1 MCIEGVNGAQLKVSL
16 TQATQLA
23 ELCQKNIAQW
33 KEVLRELDS
42 PALAEYLEKAEGHF
56 AESLDLLR
64 KTLAEAERLTSHH
77 HHDDSVTI
85 TKL

>member
-1 MCIEGVNGAQLKVSL
+1 MCIEGVNAAQLKVSL
-16 TQATQLA
+16 TQAAQLA
-23 ELCQKNIAQW
+23 ELCRKNVAEW
-33 KEVLRELDS
+33 KQVLKELES
-42 PALAEYLEKAEGHF
+42 NSLAEYLEKAEDRL
-56 AESLDLLR
+56 AESLKLLR